1 MQVEFFL
8 AGPESDKLGSYLYPP
23 ARADEEK
30 STYSTC
36 SAVLKEVPIV
46 PVPLHFDHHDINI
59 QFGSRVKTIN
69 FVSRNNN
76 LVK

>member
-1 MQVEFFL
+1 MSFSQL
-8 AGPESDKLGSYLYPP
+8 DPESDNLGSYLYPP

-30 STYSTC
+30 SIYSTC

-46 PVPLHFDHHDINI
+46 LVPLHFDHHDINI
-59 QFGSRVKTIN
+59 QFGSRDKTIN
-69 FVSRNNN
+69 FVSHNYN